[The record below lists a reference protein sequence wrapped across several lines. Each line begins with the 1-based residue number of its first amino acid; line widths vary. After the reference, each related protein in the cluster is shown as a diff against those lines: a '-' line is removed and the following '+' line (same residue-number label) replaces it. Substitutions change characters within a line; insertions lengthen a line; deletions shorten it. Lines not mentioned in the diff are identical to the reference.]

1 MSGIVSNKLTRIL
14 EKRGMRPTQLAR
26 AAGLSISTV
35 DDILKGRTNELTV
48 GVDKMLKIA
57 DVLGLTV
64 ESLYERGKPQDP
76 NEQQLLDLYHSLNM
90 EGKEKVI
97 DYLGDLVDTGKY
109 KKRDSSGMVQE
120 A

>member
-1 MSGIVSNKLTRIL
+1 MRGIVSNKLTRIL

-57 DVLGLTV
+57 DVLGLINV
-64 ESLYERGKPQDP
+64 FEINEALFAFDQSLLR
-76 NEQQLLDLYHSLNM
+76 
-90 EGKEKVI
+90 
-97 DYLGDLVDTGKY
+97 T
-109 KKRDSSGMVQE
+109 
-120 A
+120 